1 MKVQSLVKWGLGFRK
16 IEVEVSLAPGLPT
29 MQILGQPDK
38 VIRESAWRIRSAFDH
53 QGFVWPSSRQILV
66 NLKPSH
72 IKKVSSGLDLAI
84 ASALLWETG
93 QVPKPE
99 EECPVLYGE
108 LGLTGDVICPEG
120 FQDYQCGYSDMGS
133 VYTGRASSGLAVN
146 TLQIAQLSSL
156 GSPERKASDLSTQKM
171 MRPDVGEY
179 SFASSLSRIMAIVA
193 LGEHSAF
200 FAGPAGTGKTT
211 VAHTIWSLLEAPS
224 PQEILVMKQ
233 IARRFGQT
241 LSWRPFVNPHHT
253 MPPLSLIG
261 GGNSPRPG
269 EITRAHGG
277 VLLFDE
283 LLEFHPK
290 VLEGLREP
298 IEAGSIS
305 ISRGS
310 EVEIYPSR
318 FLFLA
323 TTNLC
328 RCGEYVPNRW
338 NRCRC
343 SEKARLAYQ
352 DKLSGPLL
360 DRIAIKVLSNQWE
373 VDRVQVPVSKILERL
388 LAARN
393 FIQSRRGQVK
403 KNSELSLREIEPMLT
418 EASRFGSMQGF
429 VGSQRRYMQW
439 LQVARS
445 VADLEGSEVIEPRHL
460 EESRVLV
467 TLHIQPGAQ
476 SKPILHVDSV

>member
-1 MKVQSLVKWGLGFRK
+1 
-16 IEVEVSLAPGLPT
+16 
-29 MQILGQPDK
+29 
-38 VIRESAWRIRSAFDH
+38 
-53 QGFVWPSSRQILV
+53 
-66 NLKPSH
+66 
-72 IKKVSSGLDLAI
+72 
-84 ASALLWETG
+84 
-93 QVPKPE
+93 
-99 EECPVLYGE
+99 
-108 LGLTGDVICPEG
+108 
-120 FQDYQCGYSDMGS
+120 
-133 VYTGRASSGLAVN
+133 
-146 TLQIAQLSSL
+146 
-156 GSPERKASDLSTQKM
+156 
-171 MRPDVGEY
+171 
-179 SFASSLSRIMAIVA
+179 
-193 LGEHSAF
+193 
-200 FAGPAGTGKTT
+200 
-211 VAHTIWSLLEAPS
+211 
-224 PQEILVMKQ
+224 
-233 IARRFGQT
+233 
-241 LSWRPFVNPHHT
+241 
-253 MPPLSLIG
+253 
-261 GGNSPRPG
+261 
-269 EITRAHGG
+269 
-277 VLLFDE
+277 
-283 LLEFHPK
+283 
-290 VLEGLREP
+290 
-298 IEAGSIS
+298 
-305 ISRGS
+305 
-310 EVEIYPSR
+310 
-318 FLFLA
+318 LFLA